1 MASWPLAAA
10 GNWLLCANSS
20 AVPPLASPQL
30 PKWMAEM
37 AKTPDKPRLMSQSP
51 AASSCVPRVGGHR
64 EYSWR
69 AYAAAVSSS
78 RRTTSPGTLSS
89 LTGDGGKIAANTTDS
104 NQRRRLGTS
113 GVFIPACL
121 ATEKYDVSAV
131 HWTLSCAISSIFP
144 ALNRGWRLSHLAIP
158 CLPGAE
164 SSSMPHGER
173 VLPRGICLKLQTR
186 VQLQK
191 SA

>member
-64 EYSWR
+64 EYHREYSWRGSWR
-69 AYAAAVSSS
+69 AYAAAV
-78 RRTTSPGTLSS
+78 
-89 LTGDGGKIAANTTDS
+89 N
-104 NQRRRLGTS
+104 
-113 GVFIPACL
+113 
-121 ATEKYDVSAV
+121 
-131 HWTLSCAISSIFP
+131 
-144 ALNRGWRLSHLAIP
+144 
-158 CLPGAE
+158 
-164 SSSMPHGER
+164 
-173 VLPRGICLKLQTR
+173 
-186 VQLQK
+186 
-191 SA
+191 